1 MISCENAKTSR
12 VNLGSLRSDL
22 VKALQDEEGWFEEAG
37 HHGPV
42 LLLLLVLYQ
51 QVLKLDL
58 VAVHPE
64 GLDGLKVGPVV
75 DLDQQGVVLA
85 GQLGDQVCLLAQF
98 YSVDFSQSRIGVNKC
113 VFYKRTIE
121 VSVSCC

>member
-1 MISCENAKTSR
+1 M
-12 VNLGSLRSDL
+12 GSLRSDL
-22 VKALQDEEGWFEEAG
+22 VKALQDKEGWFEEAG

-64 GLDGLKVGPVV
+64 GLDGLQVGPVV

-85 GQLGDQVCLLAQF
+85 GQLGDQVWLLAQF
-98 YSVDFSQSRIGVNKC
+98 YSVDS
-113 VFYKRTIE
+113 TIKDLCLKSAFLQTHNQGLCQLFLI
-121 VSVSCC
+121 VP

>member
-1 MISCENAKTSR
+1 MISCQKGKTK

-58 VAVHPE
+58 IAVHPE
-64 GLDGLKVGPVV
+64 GLDGLQVGPVV

-85 GQLGDQVCLLAQF
+85 GQLGDQVWSLAQF
-98 YSVDFSQSRIGVNKC
+98 YSVDFSQSKIGVKC
-113 VFYKRTIE
+113 AFSLFLCI
-121 VSVSCC
+121 SGSNA

>member
-1 MISCENAKTSR
+1 M
-12 VNLGSLRSDL
+12 GSLRSDL

-51 QVLKLDL
+51 QVLQLDL
-58 VAVHPE
+58 IAVHPK

-85 GQLGDQVCLLAQF
+85 GQLGGTR
-98 YSVDFSQSRIGVNKC
+98 SGH
-113 VFYKRTIE
+113 
-121 VSVSCC
+121 